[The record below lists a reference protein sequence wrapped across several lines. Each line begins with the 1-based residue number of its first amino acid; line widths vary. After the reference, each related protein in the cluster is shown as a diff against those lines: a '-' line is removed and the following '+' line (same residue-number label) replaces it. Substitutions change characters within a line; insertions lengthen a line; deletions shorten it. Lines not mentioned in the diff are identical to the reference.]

1 MTVPG
6 PAIIRTPLTAC
17 LTALACLMT
26 ACSAPETEAP
36 RACLEIALPDPDAP
50 QAGMVWIAPG
60 EVRLGSQDFYPEERP
75 VRTVD
80 VDGFWFAAHAV
91 TNAEFAAFV
100 GATGYVT
107 LAERASPGTGGG
119 AVFGPGVQVRD
130 WSDIRAWW
138 RYDKQASWRRPRG
151 AGSTI
156 EGRGAYPVVQIAYE
170 DALAYARW
178 RGHDLPGEAEWERA
192 ARGGLEGAVYV
203 WGDEARPGGALR
215 ANHWQGAFPFEDSGA
230 DGFAGLAPVG
240 CYPPNDLG
248 LYDMAGNVWE
258 WTRDPWERQGF
269 RVIKGGSF
277 LCSDTYCHRYRPAAR
292 QPGDETFSTEHL
304 GFRTVWRGPPPD

>member
-1 MTVPG
+1 VLPVRG
-6 PAIIRTPLTAC
+6 YSRVQGAAC
-17 LTALACLMT
+17 LAVMTLLA

-36 RACLEIALPDPDAP
+36 RACLEIAAPDPDAP
-50 QAGMVWIAPG
+50 QDGMVWIAPG
-60 EVRLGSQDFYPEERP
+60 EVVLGSQDFYPEERP
-75 VRTVD
+75 VRTAAVE
-80 VDGFWFAAHAV
+80 GFWIAAHAV
-91 TNAEFAAFV
+91 TNAEFAAFAE
-100 GATGYVT
+100 ATGYVT
-107 LAERASPGTGGG
+107 LAERAGPDTGGG

-138 RYDKQASWRRPRG
+138 RYDPQASWRQPRG

-156 EGRGAYPVVQIAYE
+156 DGRGAFPVVQIAYE

-178 RGHDLPGEAEWERA
+178 RGHDLPAEAEWERA

-203 WGDEARPGGALR
+203 WGDEARPDGAWR
-215 ANHWQGAFPFEDSGA
+215 ANHWQGTFPFEDSGA

-240 CYPPNDLG
+240 CYPPNDFG

-258 WTRDPWERQGF
+258 WTSDAWERGGF

-304 GFRTVWRGPPPD
+304 GFRTIWRGPAPQ